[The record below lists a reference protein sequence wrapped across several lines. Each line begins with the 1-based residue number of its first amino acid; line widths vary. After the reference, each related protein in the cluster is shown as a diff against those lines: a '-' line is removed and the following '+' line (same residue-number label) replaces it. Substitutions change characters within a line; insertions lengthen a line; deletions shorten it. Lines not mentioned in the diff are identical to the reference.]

1 MMNRESRDAYLR
13 KMQTKLKEW
22 SSEIDK
28 LKAKAD
34 ASEAKIRTEYSR
46 QIEELRVRREDIGKR
61 MEEMRDAGEESWQ
74 ELRTGTEKAWNEL
87 KTALEKAAAKF
98 RRKKD

>member
-1 MMNRESRDAYLR
+1 MNRESRDAYIQ

-28 LKAKAD
+28 LKARAD
-34 ASEAKIRTEYSR
+34 ASETKIRTEYSR
-46 QIEELRVRREDIGKR
+46 QVEELRARREDIRKR

-74 ELRTGTEKAWNEL
+74 ELRTGTEKAWNEM
-87 KTALEKAAAKF
+87 KTSLEKAVAKF
-98 RRKKD
+98 RRKND